1 MTRSE
6 AETLVTGLGA
16 ALGVKTALNPAGRA
30 GLAVETASL
39 FLRYHPET
47 ADLRCSALVYSF
59 HSPPKPGLLEALAAE
74 EKAGTDTGG
83 GQVDFDTSAQ
93 GLFLTR
99 TYQRLP
105 HPQQFVVEMK
115 KLLKAS
121 LKWADEVLP
130 RVSEKVFHPAP

>member
-1 MTRSE
+1 MTRTE
-6 AETLVTGLGA
+6 AEQLVTGLGT
-16 ALGVKTALNPAGRA
+16 ALGVKTGLNPAGRA

-59 HSPPKPGLLEALAAE
+59 HAPPKPGLVEGFTAEAQ
-74 EKAGTDTGG
+74 AGTDTGG
-83 GQVDFDTSAQ
+83 GTVDYEATAQ

-99 TYQRLP
+99 TYQRPP
-105 HPQQFVVEMK
+105 HPQQFVLEMK

-121 LKWADEVLP
+121 LQWSDEVFP
-130 RVSEKVFHPAP
+130 RVAGKVFHPAG